1 MTEELIIVLILGGLA
16 SLDSTEALQS
26 MWSQPL
32 VGATLAGWL
41 LGDWQAGLKIGILFQ
56 LIWLWYLPLGANL
69 FPDPAAGGVVAAVSF
84 LHFQNSAEL
93 NPNKLVLITVVLGF
107 LFSYGAGWLGW
118 KNRFW
123 NAHLVHRLEEK
134 LSSGKNCLNFYFAL
148 SLLISLARAAIISLA
163 GFVLLLQLTELT
175 LTATASLPDSF
186 FDFIHPVLWG
196 FGLGSLFLF
205 FGKPKNLP
213 ALLAGLALGVVIFIL

>member
-1 MTEELIIVLILGGLA
+1 MTEELIIVFLLGGLA

-32 VGATLAGWL
+32 VSATLAGWL
-41 LGDWQAGLKIGILFQ
+41 WGDWQAGLKIGILFQ

-69 FPDPAAGGVVAAVSF
+69 FPDPASGGVVAAVSF
-84 LHFQNSAEL
+84 LHFQNSAEI
-93 NPNKLVLITVVLGF
+93 NPNKLILITVVLGF
-107 LFSYGAGWLGW
+107 LFSYGAGWFSW

-123 NAHLVHRLEEK
+123 NAHLIHRLEEK
-134 LSSGKNCLNFYFAL
+134 LSSGKNPLNFYFAL
-148 SLLISLARAAIISLA
+148 SLLISFGRAAIISLA
-163 GFVLLLQLTELT
+163 GFLVLLAATKFA
-175 LTATASLPDSF
+175 LTASASLPDSF

-205 FGKPKNLP
+205 FGKPKNWP
-213 ALLAGLALGVVIFIL
+213 ALLAGLALGGVTFIL